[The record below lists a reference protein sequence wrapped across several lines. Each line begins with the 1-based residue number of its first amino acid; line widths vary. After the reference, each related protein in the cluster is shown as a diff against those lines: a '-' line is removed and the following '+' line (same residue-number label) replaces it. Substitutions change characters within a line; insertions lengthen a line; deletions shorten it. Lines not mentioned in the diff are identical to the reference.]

1 MSTRRIPTID
11 LRALADPGESSRAT
25 ATLGGGLTEFGF
37 VNVAGADL
45 EAAEVERVYALWRR
59 FFALPDD
66 AKRRYVVGQGG
77 ARGYTPFGVEHAK
90 DNPHPDLKEF
100 WHVGQEPPTAEA
112 LAEALPADSP
122 ARASYPPNVWP
133 AEIPELRAPTLALY
147 RRLEACAARLLAALA
162 DYFDLPRE
170 TFSGMMANGNSILR
184 VIHYPPLAAGADPR
198 AVRAAAHEDINLI
211 TLLPAATDSGLEIL
225 TREGGWLPVEAAPG
239 EIVVDAGDMLSRA
252 TNEVVPATTHRV
264 VNPPDGA
271 RRDRLSMPFFVHPY
285 PACRLDVIDR
295 FVTPERP
302 ARYPPTTAGEFLDER
317 LREIGL
323 KG

>member
-1 MSTRRIPTID
+1 MAPRRIPTID
-11 LRALADPGESSRAT
+11 LRALLAPGAPGERSRAT
-25 ATLGGGLTEFGF
+25 AALGAGLTELGF

-45 EAAEVERVYALWRR
+45 DAAEVARLYALWRR
-59 FFALPDD
+59 FFALPDG
-66 AKRRYVVGQGG
+66 AKRRYVVGRGG

-100 WHVGQEPPTAEA
+100 WHVGQEEA
-112 LAEALPADSP
+112 GGEA
-122 ARASYPPNVWP
+122 YPPNVWP
-133 AEIPELRAPTLALY
+133 AEVPELREPTLALY
-147 RRLEACAARLLAALA
+147 RRLEACAAALLRALA
-162 DYFDLPRE
+162 GFFDLPRE
-170 TFSGMMANGNSILR
+170 TFARMMANGNSILR
-184 VIHYPPLAAGADPR
+184 VIHYPPQAPDADPR
-198 AVRAAAHEDINLI
+198 SVRAAAHEDINLI

-225 TREGGWLPVEAAPG
+225 TREGEWLPVAAAPG

-264 VNPPDGA
+264 VNPPGGA
-271 RRDRLSMPFFVHPY
+271 RRDRYSMPFFAHPY
-285 PACRLDVIDR
+285 PACPLDVIDR

-302 ARYPPTTAGEFLDER
+302 PRFPPTTAGEFLDER